1 MKQTLLLTSYFLAT
15 SGSAQSYCNDFDQGC
30 QWAPLPVVIDTAE
43 GTLWQVGD
51 PQKILFQNAYS
62 PVNVIVTD
70 TVNGY
75 PPSNLS
81 RFVVKLP
88 VMDFGWWPEFFL
100 HFQQSFD
107 MDSAHAGG
115 FIEISYDSAQ
125 TWMNVFEDW
134 MNPPNI
140 ELYEDGVGYI
150 YPDTLSNGQLGFTGT
165 SGDALGGPHWVW
177 SSFCWVQNGI
187 PLPDTLQLRFTF
199 FSDSSAMS
207 RDGWMLDDF
216 QFDVGFIHPVSE
228 FLKADDFLQAVPN
241 PVNDRLFVR
250 FDIDDK
256 EADVNVAFFDASGR
270 LVHTL
275 LDGTRPRGMYNLM
288 CSRSDLGTVEQVLFL
303 RARIGDRTLQQKV
316 LLAEH

>member
-1 MKQTLLLTSYFLAT
+1 MKQTLLLTSYFLAA
-15 SGSAQSYCNDFDQGC
+15 SGSAQYYCNDFDQGC
-30 QWAPLPVVIDTAE
+30 QWALLPVVIDTAE
-43 GTLWQVGD
+43 GNIWQIGD
-51 PQKILFQNAYS
+51 PQKTFFQNAYS

-207 RDGWMLDDF
+207 RDGWM
-216 QFDVGFIHPVSE
+216 
-228 FLKADDFLQAVPN
+228 
-241 PVNDRLFVR
+241 
-250 FDIDDK
+250 IDDK

-316 LLAEH
+316 LLAED